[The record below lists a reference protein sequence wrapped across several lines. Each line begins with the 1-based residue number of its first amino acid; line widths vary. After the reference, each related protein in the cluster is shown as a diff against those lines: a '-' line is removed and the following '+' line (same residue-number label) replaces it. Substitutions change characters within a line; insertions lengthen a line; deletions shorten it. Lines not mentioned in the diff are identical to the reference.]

1 MGVAKKE
8 KYLSPADDITWRP
21 KFLQSL
27 LQFEGDVEKAC
38 TQAGVAKI
46 FAYMARHRDPDFWQD
61 WEDVSEVIRQKRA
74 DELEEAFHERAVKGS
89 KKKTFDRVTGNLTG
103 VEQVFDTPAGITLL
117 KGYRPEKFVEDP
129 RKNQPSEIQ
138 SVTELIRAINE
149 AGLPLGTKKPAPA
162 LPEARPTVIEIM
174 AQRQAAK

>member
-89 KKKTFDRVTGNLTG
+89 KKKTFDRVTGAVIG
-103 VEQVFDTPAGITLL
+103 EERIFDTPAGITLL

-129 RKNQPSEIQ
+129 RRTSGNEIQ
-138 SVTELIRAINE
+138 SVTELVRAIAA
-149 AGLPLGTKKPAPA
+149 AGHNLAKAPEPPA
-162 LPEARPTVIEIM
+162 LPAAGRPTVTEIV
-174 AQRQAAK
+174 ARASR